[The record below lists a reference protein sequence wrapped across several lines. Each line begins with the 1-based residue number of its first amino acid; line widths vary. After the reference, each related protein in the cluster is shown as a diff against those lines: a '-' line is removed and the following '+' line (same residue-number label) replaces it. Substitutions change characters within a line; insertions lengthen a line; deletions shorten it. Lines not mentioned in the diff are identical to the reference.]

1 MNMQKATRQH
11 TKLHNSRLIL
21 KAIYDQGDIS
31 RADIARLTNLTR
43 ATVSSIVAELIAA
56 GLVAETGHGPS
67 VGGKPPRLLNF
78 VENGSYL
85 ICLDLSSKCFR
96 GAIVNLRGA
105 IVEKIEVMADGRTG
119 EAALE
124 LVYQLVDDLLQ
135 RVTGPILGIGIGS
148 PGLVNTDLGVIID
161 AVNLDWHDVPLQN
174 YLAEKYDYPVYIA
187 NDSHLSALAEYSF
200 GPDDTR
206 NLVLIRVT
214 QGIGA
219 GIVLDGALYYGEGFG
234 AGEIGHVVVAENGR
248 RCSCG
253 NVGCLE
259 TVASVKSIL
268 QASGCTSWEAC
279 CQALAEGDT
288 AVTQLIQQAG
298 AYLGIA
304 VANIIGVLNVR
315 HIVIA
320 GRIIQTGNPFL
331 QAVIQEAQKRVL
343 PSIFAETEVRFS
355 SIDKDIV
362 LLGASALVLSQELG
376 VI

>member
-1 MNMQKATRQH
+1 MQMQKATRQQ

-56 GLVAETGHGPS
+56 GLVAETGRGPS

-78 VENGSYL
+78 VENSSYL
-85 ICLDLSSKCFR
+85 ICLDLSSARFR
-96 GAIVNLRGA
+96 GAIMNLRGA
-105 IVEKIEVMADGRTG
+105 IVEKTEALSNGRTG

-124 LVYQLVDDLLQ
+124 LVYQLIDDLRPQ
-135 RVTGPILGIGIGS
+135 AAGPILGIGIGS
-148 PGLVNTDLGVIID
+148 PGLVNTNSGIIID
-161 AVNLDWHDVPLQN
+161 AVNLGWRNVPLQAR
-174 YLAEKYDYPVYIA
+174 LAEKYDYPVYVA

-200 GPDDTR
+200 GPQNTR

-219 GIVLDGALYYGEGFG
+219 GIVLDGSLYYGEGFG
-234 AGEIGHVVVAENGR
+234 AGEIGHVTVVENGR
-248 RCSCG
+248 QCSCG

-268 QASGCTSWEAC
+268 QASGCASWEAC
-279 CQALAEGDT
+279 CQALAGGDT
-288 AVTQLIQQAG
+288 AVTRLIQQAG

-304 VANIIGVLNVR
+304 VANLIGVLNVR

-320 GRIIQTGNPFL
+320 GRIIQTGDPFL
-331 QAVIQEAQKRVL
+331 QAVIQTAQKRVL
-343 PSIFAETEVRFS
+343 PSIFAGTEIRFS
-355 SIDKDIV
+355 SINRDIV

>member
-1 MNMQKATRQH
+1 MIMQKATRQH

-21 KAIYDQGDIS
+21 KAIYDQDDIS

-43 ATVSSIVAELIAA
+43 ATVSSIVADLIAG

-85 ICLDLSSKCFR
+85 ICLDLSSTCFR
-96 GAIVNLRGA
+96 GAIVNLRGV

-119 EAALE
+119 KAALQ
-124 LVYQLVDDLLQ
+124 LVYQLVDDLLL
-135 RVTGPILGIGIGS
+135 RAAGPILGIGIGS
-148 PGLVNTDLGVIID
+148 PGLVNADLGVIVD
-161 AVNLDWHDVPLQN
+161 AVNLDWHDVPLQTC
-174 YLAEKYDYPVYIA
+174 LAGKYDHPVYIA

-200 GPDDTR
+200 GPDNTR

-219 GIVLDGALYYGEGFG
+219 GIVLDGMLYYGEGYG

-248 RCSCG
+248 QCSCG
-253 NVGCLE
+253 NAGCLE

-268 QASGCTSWEAC
+268 QASGYGDWAEC
-279 CQALAEGDT
+279 CQALAEGNT
-288 AVTQLIQQAG
+288 VVTQLIQQAG
-298 AYLGIA
+298 AYLGVA
-304 VANIIGVLNVR
+304 VANLIGVLNVR

-320 GRIIQTGNPFL
+320 GRIIQTGDPFL
-331 QAVIQEAQKRVL
+331 QAVIQAAQKRVL
-343 PSIFAETEVRFS
+343 PSIFTETEIRFS